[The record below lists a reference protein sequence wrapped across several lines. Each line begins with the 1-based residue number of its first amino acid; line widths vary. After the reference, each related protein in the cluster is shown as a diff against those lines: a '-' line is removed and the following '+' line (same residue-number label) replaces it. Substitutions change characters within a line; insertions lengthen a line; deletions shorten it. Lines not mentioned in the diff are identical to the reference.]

1 MPRQRVPPER
11 QLPPD
16 VEVAGFVVVGY
27 LQSATD
33 ASQTFADRFEEQLA
47 TRGVTDPETGEWYS
61 APALQEVLFETRAA
75 VGEEVLI
82 DAGAEMARLFDWP
95 DSVSTTR
102 DVLSEMTASHEAAH
116 RNVGDADIG
125 SYRVRE
131 VEDGRAVIDC
141 AEFPYPDP
149 VARGAIRGAVELIS
163 DDPDA
168 VTVSERQSDDRPAD
182 GPATDDSVTSDS
194 MPPRF
199 VVSR

>member
-1 MPRQRVPPER
+1 MPRQRVPPDR

-47 TRGVTDPETGEWYS
+47 TRGLTDPETGEWYP
-61 APALQEVLFETRAA
+61 APALQEVLFETEAA
-75 VGEEVLI
+75 VGGEVLT

-95 DSVSTTR
+95 DSVSTAR

-125 SYRVRE
+125 GYRVRE
-131 VEDGRAVIDC
+131 VEDGRTVIDC
-141 AEFPYPDP
+141 VGFPYPDP

-163 DDPDA
+163 DDPGA
-168 VTVSERQSDDRPAD
+168 VTVSERPPDDS
-182 GPATDDSVTSDS
+182 ATDDPTTDDS
-194 MPPRF
+194 GTPRF